1 MKLSDGEASHA
12 SVAVAVAK
20 LGVDGQLIVLGAG
33 SAAIVGAVTSC
44 TLITCDA
51 VAELPQ
57 TSVAVQVRVTV
68 KLLAH
73 VPAVVTL
80 LNVSA
85 GLPVHA
91 SVAVAVAK
99 LGEIGRAHV

>member
-1 MKLSDGEASHA
+1 MPAVVTSLNVSAGLPVHA

-20 LGVDGQLIVLGAG
+20 LGVAGQLIVLGAG

-57 TSVAVQVRVTV
+57 ASVAVHVRVTV
-68 KLLAH
+68 
-73 VPAVVTL
+73 
-80 LNVSA
+80 
-85 GLPVHA
+85 
-91 SVAVAVAK
+91 
-99 LGEIGRAHV
+99 